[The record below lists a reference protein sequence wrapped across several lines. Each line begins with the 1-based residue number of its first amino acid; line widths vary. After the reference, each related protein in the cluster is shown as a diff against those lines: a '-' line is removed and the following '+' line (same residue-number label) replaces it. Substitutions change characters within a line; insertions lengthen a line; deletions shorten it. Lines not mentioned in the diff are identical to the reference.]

1 MRKPGGACVDET
13 IHVKRCGEFVER
25 GCARVERGGVCVRGD
40 ACGRGDACDYDAVDV
55 DEAEHVEPAVHVAA
69 RLCVWTMRCM

>member
-25 GCARVERGGVCVRGD
+25 GCAPVERGGVCV
-40 ACGRGDACDYDAVDV
+40 CVCVYEAVHA
-55 DEAEHVEPAVHVAA
+55 DEAMHV
-69 RLCVWTMRCM
+69 TMMRWM